1 MSNSVIKIKKGSVEI
16 KFPKDELMKVEPTH
30 DGVVFQ
36 LKGGLQVYYAE
47 PYMQNQA
54 KQIISHSVNKVEGIV
69 TVDLLNPNSP
79 VSVELLPN

>member
-1 MSNSVIKIKKGSVEI
+1 MSKSVVKIKKGDVEV

-47 PYMQNQA
+47 PYMQNSA
-54 KQIISHSVNKVEGIV
+54 KQIISHSVNKMEGII
-69 TVDLLNPNSP
+69 TVDLLNPTSP
-79 VSVELLPN
+79 VSIELLPN